1 MSLADL
7 FFPKNSRRKWLP
19 RLGRRPSQPRPR
31 KVLEVDV
38 DNDGSED
45 FTFNRSKFDQIIVE
59 LGEGNDLVRID
70 EANGIFTDTEKTTL
84 DGEGGN
90 DTLLGGSGAETL
102 RGGDGND
109 TIDGNRGNDV
119 ALMGAGD
126 DTFIWDPGDGS
137 DTVEGQAGT
146 DTLLFNGSNAN
157 ENIDISANGS
167 RVRFFRDIANVTMDL
182 NDVEHVHFNALGGAD
197 TITVN
202 DLTGTDVTQVTLDLA
217 ATPGGAPGDG
227 QADRVIV
234 NGTAG
239 IDNITVAGN
248 AAEVSVA
255 GLAATVSITHAEFAN
270 DRLEISTLAAADTVN
285 SAGLAPNVIQLFV
298 DGVPV

>member
-1 MSLADL
+1 
-7 FFPKNSRRKWLP
+7 
-19 RLGRRPSQPRPR
+19 
-31 KVLEVDV
+31 
-38 DNDGSED
+38 
-45 FTFNRSKFDQIIVE
+45 
-59 LGEGNDLVRID
+59 
-70 EANGIFTDTEKTTL
+70 
-84 DGEGGN
+84 
-90 DTLLGGSGAETL
+90 
-102 RGGDGND
+102 
-109 TIDGNRGNDV
+109 
-119 ALMGAGD
+119 MGAGD

-217 ATPGGAPGDG
+217 ATLGGATGDG

-270 DRLEISTLAAADTVN
+270 DRLEINTLAGADTVN